1 MDTTSVNSAPPA
13 AGLEPAATPLAL
25 RIARFAGFLAGLGLL
40 ALALATGA
48 DVFMRWMFNAPIR
61 GVYEIS
67 GFVVAAV
74 VSGAFVIGN
83 LENRHVAMDIVGYL
97 TGRRTGMAAIASVL
111 MLATFAFITWAIYLR
126 ALRVQQT
133 GQTTMVLGWPV
144 APFWLIVTAVLVL
157 ATLSQLVFSLE
168 KIRALLA
175 EKRGELLSE
184 LAYPLGALLIAGA
197 IGWWLVSSHRGM
209 DALTIVALGFVA
221 LYVLVSV
228 QVPVGAAM
236 AIIGFAGSF
245 IILSPN
251 AAILIVQ
258 NQAAATLAN
267 TDLGAIPL
275 FLLMGNFAIAAGMS
289 RDIFDAATYVFG
301 RMRGGYAVAT
311 VIGCGGFGAVS
322 GSSVATTAT
331 IGSVAFGEMQD
342 RNYDKGLSTGTIA
355 AGGTL
360 GALIPP
366 SVILIIYCVV
376 TEQPIIKA
384 FQAALIPGLLALLLY
399 VIAVVV
405 VVRLKP
411 ELAPE
416 SGEKPPFAPLRA
428 LACAWRPII
437 LFGLVVGGLYA
448 GVFTVQ
454 EAASVGTALSFVFWL
469 FSGRANFRG
478 LFGALT
484 DAMSTTA
491 MVFVIIVGA
500 YIFGAFLNLAG
511 ITTAVLGLID
521 IEATPAWLIIAFLVL
536 MYLVLGSVFDAV
548 AALLVTVPFVIPIIV
563 ALDLDVIWWGIIT
576 LTLIEIGMITPP
588 MGMNVFVMKGM
599 VGDRVPMQ
607 TIFKGVVPFLMAD
620 SVRLAVLL
628 AFPVIT
634 LWLPSVLS

>member
-399 VIAVVV
+399 VITVVV

-576 LTLIEIGMITPP
+576 LTLVEIGMITPP